1 MSNRHLAA
9 SAAAVHEK
17 IMTCSNIY
25 SEARTYTHPQT
36 RTRCFADCCDVFCFV
51 ARSKLKCTSPLG
63 YCFLLVYTTR
73 KKKEVSNTHTHPHT
87 RTRCSACMRRFS
99 ICLLRPTA
107 ETTAVSGCC
116 DDPCTHTDT
125 RVRQTAGT
133 VSFHTSACTPCTAH
147 YDQCV
152 PANDVCVLGNSQDP
166 PRLLSGSSFC

>member
-1 MSNRHLAA
+1 MKH
-9 SAAAVHEK
+9 
-17 IMTCSNIY
+17 
-25 SEARTYTHPQT
+25 ARTHTQT

-73 KKKEVSNTHTHPHT
+73 KKKKCRTLTHTLTHAHVAL
-87 RTRCSACMRRFS
+87 RVCVASLSACCGRLQRRLQS
-99 ICLLRPTA
+99 VVAAMTRA
-107 ETTAVSGCC
+107 H
-116 DDPCTHTDT
+116 THA